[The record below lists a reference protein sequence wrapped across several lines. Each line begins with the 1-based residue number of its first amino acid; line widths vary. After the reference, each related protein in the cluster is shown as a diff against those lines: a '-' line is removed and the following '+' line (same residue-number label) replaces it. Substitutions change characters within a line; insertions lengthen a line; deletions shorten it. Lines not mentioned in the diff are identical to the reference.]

1 MRLQIKKKVVPLH
14 ADYYQG
20 VLKSPSE
27 ERVNSPHHWPERTVR
42 ESLREREKNLGRNKK
57 QTLDKEWIL

>member
-27 ERVNSPHHWPERTVR
+27 ERVNSPLHWPERTVR
-42 ESLREREKNLGRNKK
+42 ESLRKKRNK
-57 QTLDKEWIL
+57 LR